1 MIKRVLLLK
10 LVSWI
15 VLSPILALA
24 PTPPHKLQPYSPR
37 GQEEKRSFLMALRSC

>member
-15 VLSPILALA
+15 VLSDCALA
-24 PTPPHKLQPYSPR
+24 RLCLGTNTACARQRGAPFFRLFAKL
-37 GQEEKRSFLMALRSC
+37 